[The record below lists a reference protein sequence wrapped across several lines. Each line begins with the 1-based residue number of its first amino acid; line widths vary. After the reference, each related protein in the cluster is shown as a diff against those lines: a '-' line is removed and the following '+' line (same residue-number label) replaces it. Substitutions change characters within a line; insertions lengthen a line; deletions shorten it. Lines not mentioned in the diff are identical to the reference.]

1 MESKKATSSSKGAA
15 GGKLKLCCSVRIK
28 PCGSAPPGIDGYDGT
43 KLQVGG
49 TVLGPFTSIIG
60 PNEGQASAY
69 DQVMG
74 PLVDS
79 FRQGINCTVFMYG

>member
-1 MESKKATSSSKGAA
+1 MESKKATTSSKGAT

-28 PCGSAPPGIDGYDGT
+28 PRGSGASGIDGFDDT
-43 KLQVGG
+43 QLKVGG

-74 PLVDS
+74 PLVNS
-79 FRQGINCTVFMYG
+79 FRSGINCTVFMYG